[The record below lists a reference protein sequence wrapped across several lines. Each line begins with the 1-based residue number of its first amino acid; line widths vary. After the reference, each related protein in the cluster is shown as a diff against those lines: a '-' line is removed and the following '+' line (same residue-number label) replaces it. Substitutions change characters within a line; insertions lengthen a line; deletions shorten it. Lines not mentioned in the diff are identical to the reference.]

1 MAALVARRN
10 PAAVLDLVEKP
21 LDLIPGSIEIRA
33 EADRIVA
40 IAVRRDVGPR
50 ALHHGKLSDP
60 VGVVA
65 TVGEKH
71 RPGFQT
77 RQQFAG
83 KSNVMSL
90 SGLSASRIGRPL
102 LLTTEWILLVKP
114 PRDLPIDW
122 R

>member
-40 IAVRRDVGPR
+40 IAFRRDVGPR

-60 VGVVA
+60 V
-65 TVGEKH
+65 
-71 RPGFQT
+71 
-77 RQQFAG
+77 
-83 KSNVMSL
+83 
-90 SGLSASRIGRPL
+90 AS
-102 LLTTEWILLVKP
+102 
-114 PRDLPIDW
+114 
-122 R
+122 